1 MDKNDFKPDTR
12 YTVAWQTPDG
22 RVQPANIYVYR
33 VFDTFMV
40 ARLTGADGLLRK
52 ISYPEILKIVAAKEV
67 APNERYVI
75 PAPLLDEKTWSER
88 VVMAHYS
95 SSPRLG
101 K

>member
-12 YTVAWQTPDG
+12 YTVTWRAPDG
-22 RVQPANIYVYR
+22 KVQPANIYVYR
-33 VFDTFMV
+33 VFENFLV

-52 ISYPEILKIVAAKEV
+52 ITYPEILKIVSAKTVE
-67 APNERYVI
+67 PGRRYAI
-75 PAPLLDEKTWSER
+75 PGPLLDEQTWRDR

>member
-12 YTVAWQTPDG
+12 YTITWQTADG
-22 RVQPANIYVYR
+22 RAQPANIYVYR
-33 VFDTFMV
+33 VYDGFLV

-52 ISYPEILKIVAAKEV
+52 IAYPEILKIVSVKAVEPAR
-67 APNERYVI
+67 RYAV
-75 PAPLLDEKTWSER
+75 PAPLLDEKTWRDR

>member
-1 MDKNDFKPDTR
+1 MDKTDFKPDTR
-12 YTVAWQTPDG
+12 CTITWQPPDG
-22 RVQPANIYVYR
+22 RAQPANIYVYR
-33 VFDTFMV
+33 VYDNFLV

-52 ISYPEILKIVAAKEV
+52 IKYPEILKIVSAKEV
-67 APNERYVI
+67 SADQRYCV
-75 PAPLLDEKTWSER
+75 PSQLLDEQTWRDR

>member
-12 YTVAWQTPDG
+12 YTITWQSPDG

-33 VFDTFMV
+33 VFDTFVV

-52 ISYPEILKIVAAKEV
+52 ITYPEILKIVAAKEIE
-67 APNERYVI
+67 PNHRYSI
-75 PAPLLDEKTWSER
+75 PAPLLDEKTWRDR
-88 VVMAHYS
+88 VVMEHYS
-95 SSPRLG
+95 SSPGFG